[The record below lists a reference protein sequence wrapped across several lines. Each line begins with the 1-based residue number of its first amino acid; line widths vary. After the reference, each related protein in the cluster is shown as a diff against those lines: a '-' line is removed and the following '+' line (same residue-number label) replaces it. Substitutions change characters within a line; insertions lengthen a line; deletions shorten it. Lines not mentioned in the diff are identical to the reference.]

1 MEKRMKATENVSQSM
16 RAFGKLALAL
26 CATAS
31 LLALAAPTFAS
42 EQVKNRGT
50 GKCLDVRSQDNYL
63 ANGARV
69 QQYHCTGVDEQQW
82 TAVYVESQNA
92 LNYYYLVSKRS
103 GKCMTVGDN
112 ASNKN
117 GAQIIQYECQMGAPQ
132 MWRFEVVDPPSKTY
146 HLVNLFSSKCLDLND
161 DLPNDGEKIQIWDCN
176 YSVPAQKW
184 AF

>member
-1 MEKRMKATENVSQSM
+1 M
-16 RAFGKLALAL
+16 RDLGKLALAL
-26 CATAS
+26 SATAG

-42 EQVKNRGT
+42 EQVKNSGT
-50 GKCLDVRSQDNYL
+50 HKCLDVRSQDNYL

-112 ASNKN
+112 ASNQN

-132 MWRFEVVDPPSKTY
+132 MWRFEVVDPPGTTY

-184 AF
+184 VF